1 MTTLTAETVTDW
13 RNSAACKTADPD
25 LFFPEPGTSPARI
38 AEAKAYCA
46 TCPVKQMCLD
56 EAFRTNER
64 DAISGGL
71 TPEEREQLLT
81 PTMPLDPFQA
91 RRLDNASARTIAV
104 KQGSDVLV
112 WLVKRRMTV
121 NEVAD
126 RLGVT
131 PRAVFRAWLMLVP
144 VPFGQKRSTEA
155 SAVEKLLT
163 QSKES
168 MRTLVRMGRSHDE
181 IATVLGTSQSI
192 VSASLSVLRQREDAL
207 RRLSRKGPQDA
218 LVRLQAEET
227 RVRREARSG
236 LTVQDVI
243 DMHGIQIR
251 RMHSGG
257 ATLRS
262 IAQELGLCRETV
274 RKAYRE
280 MTPGRTVRAGG
291 ELTRDDMRSAA

>member
-1 MTTLTAETVTDW
+1 MTTLTVAKMSDW
-13 RNSAACKTADPD
+13 QSKAACRTADPD
-25 LFFPEPGTSPARI
+25 LFFPEPNSAPARI
-38 AEAKAYCA
+38 AKAKAYCA
-46 TCPVKQMCLD
+46 ACPVKQVCLD

-64 DAISGGL
+64 EAICGGL
-71 TPEEREQLLT
+71 TPDEREQLLT
-81 PTMPLDPFQA
+81 PSMPLDPFQA

-104 KQGSDVLV
+104 QQGADVLV

-121 NEVAD
+121 GEVAD

-144 VPFGQKRSTEA
+144 VPVGGERSTEA

-192 VSASLSVLRQREDAL
+192 VSASLSVLRHRDDAL
-207 RRLSRKGPQDA
+207 RRISRKGPEDA
-218 LVRLQAEET
+218 LLRLQAEET
-227 RVRREARSG
+227 RIRRESRSG

-251 RMHSGG
+251 RMQSGG

-274 RKAYRE
+274 RKAHRE
-280 MTPGRTVRAGG
+280 MTSARTVRAAN